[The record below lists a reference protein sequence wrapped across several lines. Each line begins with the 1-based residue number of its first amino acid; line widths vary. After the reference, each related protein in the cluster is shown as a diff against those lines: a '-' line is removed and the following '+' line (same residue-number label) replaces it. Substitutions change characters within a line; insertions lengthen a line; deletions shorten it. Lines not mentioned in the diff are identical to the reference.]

1 MSEQDTEIE
10 WLKAEVNCAALLER
24 LPPVWR
30 LDRAESTRRSLKY
43 RRGGGEIII
52 VNHDG
57 RGWWDPLSEA
67 KGDIFSLVRHLDP
80 GLNFGEA
87 RRVLSGFAG
96 IAPSFPEALRARR
109 TRATRIPVAQQWDGR
124 RPLSRGSPAWLYLTG
139 QRGLPENILAAARVA
154 DAIREGPRGSAWF
167 AHRDEAGLLTGIKMR
182 GPDWRN
188 FSAGGEKTLFRLPG
202 FRLPGSPG
210 RLTRIAVCEAAIDAM
225 SLAAIE
231 RARRDT
237 LYAAT
242 AGGMGPATIAALQ
255 QLLQGLATD
264 PAGIL
269 IAATDADSAGRRYA
283 ARLEEMAAEAAVR
296 FDAIL
301 PPDGLNDWNDALR
314 ATTPAP

>member
-1 MSEQDTEIE
+1 MSERDTEIE
-10 WLKAEVNCAALLER
+10 RLKAEVSCAALLER

-43 RRGGGEIII
+43 RRREGEIVI

-80 GLNFGEA
+80 ALNFGEA
-87 RRVLSGFAG
+87 RRVLRKFVG
-96 IAPSFPEALRARR
+96 IAPSFPAAVRARR
-109 TRATRIPVAQQWDGR
+109 SRAPPIPAEQQWDRR
-124 RPLSRGSPAWLYLTG
+124 RPLSRGSPAWLYLSG
-139 QRGLPENILAAARVA
+139 QRKLPEHILMAALGT

-167 AHRDEAGLLTGIKMR
+167 AHRDGAGRLTGIEMR

-188 FSAGGEKTLFRLPG
+188 FSAGGDKTLFRLSG
-202 FRLPGSPG
+202 GLG
-210 RLTRIAVCEAAIDAM
+210 RLTRVAVCEAAIDAL

-237 LYAAT
+237 LYVAT

-255 QLLQGLATD
+255 QLLQSLSTGPT
-264 PAGIL
+264 GIL

-283 ARLEEMAAEAAVR
+283 ARLEAMTTLAGVR

-301 PPDGLNDWNDALR
+301 PPAGLNDWNDALR
-314 ATTPAP
+314 AMTPVA

>member
-10 WLKAEVNCAALLER
+10 RLKASVSCAALLER

-43 RRGGGEIII
+43 RRGDCEIVI

-87 RRVLSGFAG
+87 RRVLRGFAG
-96 IAPSFPEALRARR
+96 IAPASPRALRARR
-109 TRATRIPVAQQWDGR
+109 TGLSDIPVARRWERR
-124 RPLSRGSPAWLYLTG
+124 RPLSCGSPAWRYLTG
-139 QRGLPENILAAARVA
+139 PRALPERILVAARVA
-154 DAIREGPRGSAWF
+154 DAIREGPRSSAWF
-167 AHRDEAGLLTGIKMR
+167 AHRDGAGQLTGIEMR
-182 GPDWRN
+182 GPAWRG
-188 FSAGGEKTLFRLPG
+188 FSAGGDKTLFRLPG
-202 FRLPGSPG
+202 GPG
-210 RLTRIAVCEAAIDAM
+210 RLSRVAVCEAAIDAL

-231 RARRDT
+231 RERRDT

-255 QLLQGLATD
+255 QLLQVLSTD
-264 PAGIL
+264 PAGML
-269 IAATDADSAGRRYA
+269 IAATDADTAGRRYA
-283 ARLEEMAAEAAVR
+283 ARLHEMATEAGVR
-296 FDAIL
+296 LDAIL

-314 ATTPAP
+314 AITPVS